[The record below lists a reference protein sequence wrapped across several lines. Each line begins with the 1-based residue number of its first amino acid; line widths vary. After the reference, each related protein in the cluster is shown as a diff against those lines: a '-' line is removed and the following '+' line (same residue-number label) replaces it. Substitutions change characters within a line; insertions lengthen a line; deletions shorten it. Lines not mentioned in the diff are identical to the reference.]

1 MPDTT
6 LDDRVRR
13 LLLAE
18 HFDDRTRQKLRDL
31 GDVALEGLR
40 ACARG
45 SDRGE
50 AAVLKARAIV
60 ALGDWPAEEA
70 VDTLADALSDRRLE
84 TRMRAAAAL
93 GDVATD
99 RAVSLL
105 ADRAERCDD
114 GVELAAIARSL
125 ARIDRSDADE
135 ALGRVRASIAADDVR
150 RQVDLVLDERSAD

>member
-1 MPDTT
+1 MPETT

-18 HFDDRTRQKLRDL
+18 HFDDRTRQRLRDL

-45 SDRGE
+45 PDRGE
-50 AAVLKARAIV
+50 AAVLKARALV
-60 ALGDWPAEEA
+60 ALGDWPADEA
-70 VDTLADALSDRRLE
+70 VDTLAGALDDRRLE
-84 TRMRAAAAL
+84 NRMRAAAAL

-99 RAVSLL
+99 RAVSVL
-105 ADRAERCDD
+105 ADRAEHCDD

-125 ARIDRSDADE
+125 ARIDRDDAHE
-135 ALGRVRASIAADDVR
+135 ALGRLRTSVATDDVR
-150 RQVDLVLDERSAD
+150 RQVDLLLDERSAD

>member
-18 HFDDRTRQKLRDL
+18 HFDDRTRQRLRDL
-31 GDVALEGLR
+31 GDVALEGLL

-60 ALGDWPAEEA
+60 ALGDWPAEKA
-70 VDTLADALSDRRLE
+70 VDTLADAISDRRLE
-84 TRMRAAAAL
+84 TRMRAAGAL

-99 RAVSLL
+99 RAVSVL
-105 ADRAERCDD
+105 ADRAARCDD

-135 ALGRVRASIAADDVR
+135 ALARVRASIAADDVR
-150 RQVDLVLDERSAD
+150 RQVDLVLDEGSAD

>member
-1 MPDTT
+1 MADTT

-18 HFDDRTRQKLRDL
+18 HFDDRARQKLRDL
-31 GDVALEGLR
+31 GDVALEELR
-40 ACARG
+40 AAARG

-70 VDTLADALSDRRLE
+70 VDTLADAISDRRLE

-99 RAVSLL
+99 RAVSVL
-105 ADRAERCDD
+105 ADRAKQCDD

-125 ARIDRSDADE
+125 ARIDSSDAEE
-135 ALGRVRASIAADDVR
+135 ALGRLRTSIAAEDVR
-150 RQVDLVLDERSAD
+150 RQVDILLDEQ

>member
-18 HFDDRTRQKLRDL
+18 HFDDRTRQRLRDL
-31 GDVALEGLR
+31 GDVALAGLR
-40 ACARG
+40 ACATG

-60 ALGDWPAEEA
+60 ALGDWPADEA
-70 VDTLADALSDRRLE
+70 VDTLADALGDRRLE
-84 TRMRAAAAL
+84 TRVRAATAL
-93 GDVATD
+93 GDVATG
-99 RAVSLL
+99 RAVTALS
-105 ADRAERCDD
+105 DRAERSED
-114 GVELAAIARSL
+114 GVELATIARSL
-125 ARIDRSDADE
+125 ARIDRADADE

-150 RQVDLVLDERSAD
+150 RQVDLALDEPSAE

>member
-18 HFDDRTRQKLRDL
+18 HFDDRTRQRLRDL

-70 VDTLADALSDRRLE
+70 VDTLADAISGRRLE

-99 RAVSLL
+99 RAVSVL

-125 ARIDRSDADE
+125 ARIDSSDADE
-135 ALGRVRASIAADDVR
+135 ALRRVRASIAADDVR